1 MKEKKLVIFDFDGV
15 IADSWNVA
23 YELNV
28 IQRPGTTEEQYAEM
42 FHGNINTTL
51 SKISNAVEIN
61 FFEEY
66 EKRLGDI
73 TVFTG
78 MKKVLATIAGKY
90 EMIIISSTNS
100 DVIQKFLEREDL
112 AQYFNLILGN
122 DVEKSK
128 VKKMEMVLNKYPI
141 EKDEIVFVTDSVGDL
156 KESEKVGIDSVF
168 VTWGYNK
175 KENVIE
181 SGVAFEKMVDS
192 PGELLEVLR

>member
-1 MKEKKLVIFDFDGV
+1 MKKIVIFDFDGV
-15 IADSWNVA
+15 IADSWGVA

-51 SKISNAVEIN
+51 SKIPNAVEIN

-73 TVFTG
+73 SVFAG
-78 MKKVLATIAGKY
+78 MKEVLATIAKKY

-100 DVIQKFLEREDL
+100 DVIQKFLERENL
-112 AQYFNLILGN
+112 AQYFKKVLGN

-128 VKKMEMVLNKYPI
+128 VKKMEMVLDAYPV

-156 KESEKVGIDSVF
+156 KESEKVGIDSIF

-181 SGVAFEKMVDS
+181 SGVAFERMVES
-192 PGELLEVLR
+192 PKELPEVLK